1 MRPALAALLAWLA
14 WLAAGSMA
22 AAAADAARPD
32 KLVFALRPLPP
43 YMEVTPG
50 GFGGAHVEILQRL
63 ADRLRVRLD
72 IVECPLVRCLRML
85 QEGSA
90 DVTMGLAMT
99 PERVASIVLL
109 EPPYAAASPTYFYQ
123 RVGDRRPLRGYD
135 DLVGRRIGVVRGVRY
150 FDEFDGDARLD
161 KQEAPDVETNFRK
174 LAAGRLDVVPVG
186 ANVAAAIVGDPRFAG
201 RVRPAEWV
209 RPNPVMRRMA
219 LGLGS
224 PWLERRAELDAALA
238 AMVDAGETRAILD
251 RYESA
256 HAAACR
262 KARRC

>member
-1 MRPALAALLAWLA
+1 MRLALAALLAWLA
-14 WLAAGSMA
+14 AGSM

-43 YMEVTPG
+43 YMEVTPD

-63 ADRLRVRLD
+63 AARLRVRLD

-85 QEGSA
+85 QDGVA

-99 PERVASIVLL
+99 PERTAAMVLI
-109 EPPYAAASPTYFYQ
+109 EPPYAAGSPTYFYQ
-123 RVGDRRPLRGYD
+123 RAGDSRPLRGYKE
-135 DLVGRRIGVVRGVRY
+135 LIGRRIGVVRGVRY
-150 FDEFDGDARLD
+150 FDEFDGDARLS
-161 KQEAPDVETNFRK
+161 KEEAPDVETNFRK

-224 PWLERRAELDAALA
+224 PWLERRAELDAAMA
-238 AMVDAGETRAILD
+238 AMVDAGETRAILE

-262 KARRC
+262 KAKRC